1 MWKTTALPLS
11 PAQHVIRAAQG
22 MHMHVRISS
31 HVHGCCLPILARGEG
46 RRNGTTRHEV

>member
-1 MWKTTALPLS
+1 MEDDSAPTFTCTTRDQGS
-11 PAQHVIRAAQG
+11 PG